1 MIKIINYGLGNI
13 KAFLNLYNSL
23 GIKISVANNYKD
35 LEFADKIIL
44 PGVGSFDTAMDKL
57 NKTDMR
63 KVLDEKVLVKKVPVL
78 GVCVGMQIML
88 NSSEEGFLKG
98 LSWVDSKVKKIKYL
112 NKEIKSPHMGWNNI
126 NILNDHLICN
136 NLNNNSNFYFL
147 HSYFC
152 DIKNDENIIAKTNYD
167 ISFPSIFNYDNI
179 FGIQCHPEKS
189 HLSGV
194 NFLKNFYNI

>member
-98 LSWVDSKVKKIKYL
+98 LSWVDSKVKKINYL

>member
-1 MIKIINYGLGNI
+1 MIKIVNYGLGNI
-13 KAFLNLYNSL
+13 KAILNLYNSL
-23 GIKISVANNYKD
+23 DIKISVANNYKD
-35 LEFADKIIL
+35 LDSADKIIL
-44 PGVGSFDTAMDKL
+44 PGVGSFDNAMNKL

-63 KVLDEKVLVKKVPVL
+63 KVLDEKVLVNKVPVL

-88 NSSEEGFLKG
+88 SKSEEGVLNG
-98 LSWVDSKVKKIKYL
+98 LSWIDAKVKKINYL
-112 NKEIKSPHMGWNNI
+112 NKKIKSPHMGWNNI
-126 NILNDHLICN
+126 NILNDHQILN

-147 HSYFC
+147 HSFFC
-152 DIKNDENIIAKTNYD
+152 DIKNQENIIAKTNYD

-194 NFLKNFYNI
+194 NFLKNFSKI

>member
-1 MIKIINYGLGNI
+1 MIKIVNYGLGNI

-23 GIKISVANNYKD
+23 DIKISVANNYKD
-35 LEFADKIIL
+35 LDSADKIIL
-44 PGVGSFDTAMDKL
+44 PGVGSFDNAMNKL

-63 KVLDEKVLVKKVPVL
+63 KVLDEKVLVNKVPVL

-88 NSSEEGFLKG
+88 SKSEEGVLNG
-98 LSWVDSKVKKIKYL
+98 LSWIDAKVKKINYL
-112 NKEIKSPHMGWNNI
+112 NKKIKSPHMGWNNI
-126 NILNDHLICN
+126 NILNDHQILN

-147 HSYFC
+147 HSFFC
-152 DIKNDENIIAKTNYD
+152 DIKNQENIIAKTNYD

-194 NFLKNFYNI
+194 NFLKNFSKI